1 LVREFD
7 DLATLREAVSA
18 ALPEGLPAGWDAD
31 QPLVEAGLDSVAVLT
46 LVAELEA
53 RCGLQIDESE
63 LTAENFSTLNGLAAL
78 ILRHRAESA

>member
-1 LVREFD
+1 
-7 DLATLREAVSA
+7 
-18 ALPEGLPAGWDAD
+18 
-31 QPLVEAGLDSVAVLT
+31 

-63 LTAENFSTLNGLAAL
+63 LTAENFSTLNRLAAL